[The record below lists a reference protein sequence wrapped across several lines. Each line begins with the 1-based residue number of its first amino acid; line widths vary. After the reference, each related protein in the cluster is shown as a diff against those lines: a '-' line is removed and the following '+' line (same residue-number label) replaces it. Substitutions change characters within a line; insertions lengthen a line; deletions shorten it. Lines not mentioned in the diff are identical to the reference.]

1 MSEIA
6 DFANR
11 GASLMTPRILEQM
24 LRKLPLW
31 KVEFA
36 EINAPIY
43 PHLVNQLNFL
53 ANAVE
58 DAVEGAYKDLPYY
71 ATAQAAFA
79 LVYAHKRWDLIPDN
93 LGTLGRAD
101 DSSVVR
107 AVLIQN
113 ERHFKQYAEWQNMKW
128 AEITSGP

>member
-6 DFANR
+6 DFVNR
-11 GASLMTPRILEQM
+11 GASSMTPRILEQM

-36 EINAPIY
+36 EINTPVY
-43 PHLVNQLNFL
+43 PHLTTQLNFL

-58 DAVEGAYKDLPYY
+58 DSVEGAYKDLPYY
-71 ATAQAAFA
+71 AVAQAAFA
-79 LVYAHKRWDLIPDN
+79 LVYAHKQWDLIPDN
-93 LGTLGRAD
+93 LGSLGRSD

-113 ERHFKQYAEWQNMKW
+113 EQAFTQYAESQNMEW